1 MKYMIIYDILII
13 CNKQNEPVSNLH
25 SPNCG
30 HKNKKLPKKLRP
42 GNKFVKS
49 TTYSLLMYFRLF
61 KIINFI

>member
-30 HKNKKLPKKLRP
+30 HKNNKLPKNCAL
-42 GNKFVKS
+42 V
-49 TTYSLLMYFRLF
+49 
-61 KIINFI
+61 INL